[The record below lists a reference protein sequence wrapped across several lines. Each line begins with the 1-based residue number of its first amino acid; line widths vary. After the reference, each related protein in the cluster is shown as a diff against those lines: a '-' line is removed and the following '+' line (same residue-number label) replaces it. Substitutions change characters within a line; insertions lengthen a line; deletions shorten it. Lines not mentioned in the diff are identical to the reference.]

1 MLYYSQQSH
10 CNKSLPVCRAAVLR
24 HMKGVLFMDPNNM
37 NDQIPVLR
45 TGAGES
51 LQRYTAKTFL
61 WMFLGLLVT
70 FAVSVVGY
78 ATLLPY
84 RILMVSP
91 YLLLVITGAELVLVF
106 VLSAKIQSLSV
117 GAARGLF
124 LAYAVL
130 NGVVFSTWFFLYEV
144 YSLVLVFAVTA
155 LYFGIMAAFGYFT
168 SMDLSRIRTILIGGL
183 IFLIVCGLLSL
194 FLPLGMMD
202 RVVCLIGV
210 AVFLGFTAY
219 DTQKIKAFYETC
231 RGDQAMLERAS
242 IYSALELYLDFINLF
257 LYLLRFLGKRRN

>member
-1 MLYYSQQSH
+1 
-10 CNKSLPVCRAAVLR
+10 
-24 HMKGVLFMDPNNM
+24 MDQNNM
-37 NDQIPVLR
+37 NGQMPVLR
-45 TGAGES
+45 TEAGES

-91 YLLLVITGAELVLVF
+91 YLLLVITGAELVLVL
-106 VLSAKIQSLSV
+106 VLSMKVHSLPV

-130 NGVVFSTWFFLYEV
+130 NGVVFSTWFFLYEL
-144 YSLVLVFAVTA
+144 YSLVMVFAVTA

-183 IFLIVCGLLSL
+183 IFLIAFNLLALFIPAFGAMERIVC
-194 FLPLGMMD
+194 
-202 RVVCLIGV
+202 VIGIV
-210 AVFLGFTAY
+210 VFLAFTAY
-219 DTQKIKAFYETC
+219 DTQKIKAFYYGFA
-231 RGDQAMLERAS
+231 GDEAMLAKAS
-242 IYSALELYLDFINLF
+242 IISALELYLDFINLF
-257 LYLLRFLGKRRN
+257 LYLLRFLGKRKN